1 MNRGG
6 VTNQVAN
13 ELKGLGQK
21 TGEQLVE
28 TSKDVV
34 KGTVKELFGGNVQVS
49 ETGQE
54 SAPGVGQQVPV
65 RNEIDELQ
73 QRKEAE
79 KQRGLKRVR
88 SELES
93 YRQWQNRLKEE
104 LSSNEERQE
113 QQKRVVE
120 KREKKN
126 FWKGFLGKTRS
137 QHGGTG
143 EMVKTKH

>member
-1 MNRGG
+1 MNSGG

-13 ELKGLGQK
+13 ELKGLGQEASK
-21 TGEQLVE
+21 QLGQAGEE
-28 TSKDVV
+28 IV
-34 KGTVKELFGGNVQVS
+34 KGTVKELLGSDQGEPVEQEKREGVS
-49 ETGQE
+49 QQ
-54 SAPGVGQQVPV
+54 APVM
-65 RNEIDELQ
+65 NEVEELK

-88 SELES
+88 GELES

-104 LSSNEERQE
+104 LSSDEERQE
-113 QQKRVVE
+113 QQQAVVE
-120 KREKKN
+120 KKKKRN
-126 FWKGFLGKTRS
+126 FWKGFLGRTRS

>member
-88 SELES
+88 DQMKNYNEFQKQLKAELKV
-93 YRQWQNRLKEE
+93 KED
-104 LSSNEERQE
+104 NQEE
-113 QQKRVVE
+113 QKKMV
-120 KREKKN
+120 KRPKKKN
-126 FWKGFLGKTRS
+126 FWSGFLDKTRS

-143 EMVKTKH
+143 EMMKTKH